1 MANNVVVIAAASLS
15 LLLIIGLSTMAIVR
29 YNQAESGTESS
40 QTSSSAKPVHSTT
53 KAIEEM
59 CSTTNYQDTCTTS
72 LSDAMKQ
79 SNTSN
84 PEPKDIVKAS
94 VVVIS
99 EQVARVLNK
108 SRLIKSKDPRIQ
120 GALADCRELFGYAK
134 KELVTTMQLMHIKS
148 LEDIP
153 KKSKEIN
160 NWISA
165 VLSYQQT
172 CVDGFPEGRIKLKME
187 KIVEMTKQM
196 SSNALAIIS
205 GIVSVLSVLDIDI
218 DDLTSRKK
226 SRRLMMDGEELPGW
240 VTESDR
246 RHLLDTMKSQLVP
259 NITVAQDGTGNF
271 TTIVDAITS
280 IPKHHEGR

>member
-1 MANNVVVIAAASLS
+1 MANNVVVIAAASFS
-15 LLLIIGLSTMAIVR
+15 LLLIIGISTVAIVR
-29 YNQAESGTESS
+29 YQEAGTESAEAPI
-40 QTSSSAKPVHSTT
+40 SAKPVVHSTT

-72 LSDAMKQ
+72 LSDAMKE
-79 SNTSN
+79 SNTSS

-94 VVVIS
+94 VAVIS

-134 KELVTTMQLMHIKS
+134 KELITTMQLMHVKS

-172 CVDGFPEGRIKLKME
+172 CVDGFPEGPVKLKME

-218 DDLTSRKK
+218 DSLTSRKK
-226 SRRLMMDGEELPGW
+226 SRKLMMDGEELPGW
-240 VTESDR
+240 VTETDR
-246 RHLLDTMKSQLVP
+246 RHLMNMMKSQLVP

-271 TTIVDAITS
+271 TTILDAITS